1 MSPKTYRRKSQR
13 SLRTILIVWF
23 LLFAIAPLAFLT
35 GFSIIRYEKAI
46 DRELGHRLE
55 GNARE
60 VASMFTEF
68 RTTLA
73 HRRDRHVA
81 DPAFLYNLST
91 NQVDELSDLAKT
103 WLRSDIA
110 SELTFFSR
118 NGRMLLSEQKKGV
131 TDIKEFVPP
140 PGNAIYISEEN
151 LLKMKEE
158 TEYPFVELNQAKKI
172 SLILLSKVQ
181 NQSGKTAGYVE
192 QLVEINQE
200 FLDSIRNRMRV
211 ELVLLRKTG
220 QVVASTHPDFYDY
233 KKDFFSSYVQRSS
246 SALFELTLRTDPF
259 EFIMYPVHWGK
270 TDFFIALGASKGD
283 ANEVLKGVNYAF
295 FTVAG
300 GVSLLLILIIFIIS
314 NSILSPLDDLV
325 QATQDLPFTDQL
337 VEIPIKSDTEIG
349 LLTESFNEMSR
360 QIIRVRAELK
370 AKIRELELANKELMD
385 AQSRLVHSSKLTS
398 MGQLVAGV
406 AHELNNPISFIYSNM
421 AHLRDYSNKLIEL
434 AEAADKN
441 PTQVAQLKAQLDI
454 DYIKTDLPKL
464 ISSCEDGARRVRD
477 IVLGLRNFSR
487 LEEAKLKEIDIND
500 SIDSTLNLLS
510 GEIKNRI
517 QLHKYYGDLP
527 KVSCYATQINQVF
540 MNILSNAV
548 QAIEG
553 AGNIWITTK
562 KLPPAESSR
571 LGYSST
577 KEIISISIQ
586 DSGKGAA
593 PDVLNKVFDPFFSTK
608 GVGQGTGLGLS
619 ISYGI
624 MQTHGGDIQ
633 VKSQV
638 GIGTEFVLLLP
649 VKMEPP
655 KEAAGA
661 KT

>member
-1 MSPKTYRRKSQR
+1 
-13 SLRTILIVWF
+13 

-68 RTTLA
+68 HSSLA
-73 HRRDRHVA
+73 HRRDRHIA

-91 NQVDELSDLAKT
+91 NQVDDLDDLAKI
-103 WLRSDIA
+103 WLQSDIA

-118 NGRMLLSEQKKGV
+118 NGRMLLSEAKKGNEV
-131 TDIKEFVPP
+131 KTFIPP
-140 PGNAIYISEEN
+140 GGNAIYISEEN
-151 LLKMKEE
+151 LAKMKEQS
-158 TEYPFVELNQAKKI
+158 EYSFVELNEGKKI

-181 NQSGKTAGYVE
+181 TQAGKTAGYVE

-200 FLDSIRNRMRV
+200 FLNSIRNRMRV
-211 ELVLLRKTG
+211 ELILIRKSG

-233 KKDFFSSYVQRSS
+233 KKDFFNTYVQGTS
-246 SALFELTLRTDPF
+246 SALFELTLRSDPY

-270 TDFFIALGASKGD
+270 TDFFIAIGASKGD

-295 FTVAG
+295 FSVAAA
-300 GVSLLLILIIFIIS
+300 VSVLLIFIIFIIS

-325 QATQDLPFTDQL
+325 QATEDLPFTDQL

-370 AKIRELELANKELMD
+370 AKIRELESTNKELMD
-385 AQSRLVHSSKLTS
+385 AQTRLVHSSKLTS

-434 AEAADKN
+434 AEAVDKH
-441 PTQVAQLKAQLDI
+441 PEQVATLKSKLDI

-487 LEEAKLKEIDIND
+487 LEEAKLKEMDVNE
-500 SIDSTLNLLS
+500 SIDSTLNLLA

-517 QLHKYYGDLP
+517 QVHKYYGDLP

-553 AGNIWITTK
+553 AGNIWISTK
-562 KLPPAESSR
+562 KVTIAGKDS
-571 LGYSST
+571 
-577 KEIISISIQ
+577 ISISIQ
-586 DSGKGAA
+586 DSGKGA
-593 PDVLNKVFDPFFSTK
+593 PSDVLNKIFDPFFSTK

-649 VKMEPP
+649 VKMEPSKP
-655 KEAAGA
+655 QAQS
-661 KT
+661 